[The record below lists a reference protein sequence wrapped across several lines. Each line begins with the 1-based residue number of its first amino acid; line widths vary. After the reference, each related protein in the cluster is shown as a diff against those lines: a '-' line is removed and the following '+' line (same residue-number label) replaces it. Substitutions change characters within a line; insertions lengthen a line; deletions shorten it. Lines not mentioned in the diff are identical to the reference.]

1 MDKSAAQINWWSL
14 DINDIYKI
22 LVSKR
27 SGLTS
32 VEAKERLKRYGFN
45 DFGRKKELPLFKLVL
60 SQFANWLTLIL
71 VAAAIVSFALGERID
86 SLVIISLVVLSA
98 FFGFIQE
105 FKAEKTLSKLKKY
118 IRNKALVFRDGT
130 IKRVDHNSVVPGD
143 IVQLHIGDMI
153 PADIRLI
160 ASDGLA
166 TNESVLT
173 GESVPVEKNA
183 GFIVNKDAVVS
194 EMKNMIFMGTSV
206 SQGACLGVVVTTGK
220 DTFFGRI
227 AETLKNAEPQT
238 DFQVQIA
245 DFSKFLFKV
254 IMLMTAFIFISN
266 VALDKGVLSSFL
278 FAVAL
283 AVGIAPEMLPAIIT
297 VTLSQGALKMAK
309 KKVIV
314 KRLSAVEDFGNIDTL
329 CMDKTGTITE
339 GVFTLFDY
347 QNNDGKRDEDV
358 IKYAML
364 CTGGISQRVF
374 GQTVNPTD
382 KAIWDSIFAQGYK
395 NDVKKYD
402 VLDENEFDYE
412 RKRMS
417 VLVKNKETILISKG
431 SSDSILSISSF
442 YIKNGKRYRL
452 SAGRKKEFIEK
463 INEYESRGFRV
474 ISLAVK
480 KTRLTSSRSINEKNM
495 VLVGLLLFRDPIKAT
510 STAAIRK
517 FINLGINLKVIS
529 GDSLVVTK
537 SIACEAGIKYK
548 DDEVITGERLKN
560 CTNDEFIEYAKS
572 GVVFARVTPEQKYKI
587 VQVLNYKNHIV
598 GFLGDGVND
607 VPALREADV
616 GITVDTGSDIAKDTS
631 DIILLQK
638 DLMVLVEGIEAGRK
652 TYGNIMKYILNTISA
667 NYGNMFT
674 VAISSL
680 FLNFIPLLP
689 KQILLNNFIS
699 DVPLF
704 AVATDNVDESFMKKP
719 NKWNLNYIKNF
730 MITYGFVS
738 TFFDLCLIIPMVYIF
753 KVGVEVFQTAWF
765 VESSI
770 SEMLVTF
777 TIRTKLPFYKS
788 RPSKWLF
795 WLSVISALFVISL
808 SVFRVSI
815 FGFVALPYFVW
826 LLILFDLI
834 SYFVV
839 TEIVKKS
846 FFKKFETDN
855 HD

>member
-1 MDKSAAQINWWSL
+1 MDKSTAQINWWNL
-14 DINDIYKI
+14 EINDIYRK
-22 LVSKR
+22 LSSKR

-32 VEAKERLKRYGFN
+32 EEVKKRIKKYGPN
-45 DFGRKKELPLFKLVL
+45 NFGVKKEFPLVRILL

-71 VAAAIVSFALGERID
+71 VAAALISFVLGEHID
-86 SLVIISLVVLSA
+86 SLVIISLVLLSA

-105 FKAEKTLSKLKKY
+105 YKAEKTLSKLKMY
-118 IRNKALVFRDGT
+118 IKNKASVFRDGT
-130 IKRVDHNSVVPGD
+130 LKKIDHDNIIPGD
-143 IVQLHIGDMI
+143 IVQLHIGDVV

-160 ASDGLA
+160 ASDTLA
-166 TNESVLT
+166 ANEAVLT
-173 GESVPVEKNA
+173 GESVPVEKDMGLRIA
-183 GFIVNKDAVVS
+183 KDAVVS
-194 EMKNMIFMGTSV
+194 EMRNMVFMGTSI
-206 SQGACLGVVVTTGK
+206 SQGACLGIVVATGK
-220 DTFFGRI
+220 DTFFGKI
-227 AETLKNAEPQT
+227 AESVKSMEPKT
-238 DFQVQIA
+238 DFQIQIA

-266 VALDKGVLSSFL
+266 VALNKGVFSSFL

-347 QNNDGKRDEDV
+347 QDNEGKRNEDV
-358 IKYAML
+358 IKYSML
-364 CTGGISQRVF
+364 CTSGISELAY
-374 GQTVNPTD
+374 GQAGNPTD
-382 KAIWDSIFAQGYK
+382 KAIWDSVFAQGYK
-395 NDVKKYD
+395 NEIKKYEI
-402 VLDENEFDYE
+402 LDENEFDYE

-417 VLVKNKETILISKG
+417 VLVRNRETLLISKG
-431 SSDSILSISSF
+431 SPESILDVSSF
-442 YIKNGKRYRL
+442 YIKKGQKFKL
-452 SAGRKKEFIEK
+452 SPNKKEEYLEK
-463 INEYESRGFRV
+463 VRNYESNGFRV
-474 ISLAVK
+474 ISVAVK
-480 KTRLTSSRSINEKNM
+480 KTKMVNSKSVNENNLT
-495 VLVGLLLFRDPIKAT
+495 LVGLLLFRDPIKNT
-510 STAAIRK
+510 SVSAIRK

-529 GDSLVVTK
+529 GDSLTVTK
-537 SIACEAGIKYK
+537 SIAREAGIKFK
-548 DDEVITGERLKN
+548 DDEVVTGEQLKN
-560 CTNDEFIEYAKS
+560 CTNDEFVKYSKD

-616 GITVDTGSDIAKDTS
+616 GITVDSGSDIAKDTS

-689 KQILLNNFIS
+689 KQILLNNFLS

-704 AVATDNVDESFMKKP
+704 AVATDNVDEGFMKKP

-765 VESSI
+765 VESSL

-795 WLSVISALFVISL
+795 WLSVISALVVISL
-808 SVFRVSI
+808 SVFKVSI

-834 SYFVV
+834 SYFAV

-846 FFKKFETDN
+846 FFKKFETEKQD
-855 HD
+855 